1 MIPLEEDAEA
11 LRRSLQQIRCYLAT
25 EQLVKVTSDAKRQ
38 LRLLDLLSQQRLHT
52 HFLDSATCRQL
63 RDVDVLAWLLD
74 PDSSHRL
81 FAVCPEGNGADG
93 ASSSGVA
100 AKDVPPNDSLS
111 ANTPPST
118 IPTPADPPS
127 SDATPVVDNSHA
139 SDGMVDYLFH
149 ALHPNEP
156 NELSIRDVWTR
167 EDPVKTVRQLLH
179 VTGVIHVLA
188 ASDSHTALSD
198 GADAEE
204 RPHRIRPRGAAATAA
219 AGSHGGLWSAGV
231 VDAAQR

>member
-1 MIPLEEDAEA
+1 M
-11 LRRSLQQIRCYLAT
+11 
-25 EQLVKVTSDAKRQ
+25 
-38 LRLLDLLSQQRLHT
+38 
-52 HFLDSATCRQL
+52 
-63 RDVDVLAWLLD
+63 DVLAWLLD

-93 ASSSGVA
+93 ASSSGAA

>member
-1 MIPLEEDAEA
+1 MLDGTLKVIPLEEDAEA

-93 ASSSGVA
+93 ASSSGAA

-111 ANTPPST
+111 VNTPPST

-198 GADAEE
+198 GADAEK
-204 RPHRIRPRGAAATAA
+204 RPHRI
-219 AGSHGGLWSAGV
+219 
-231 VDAAQR
+231 

>member
-1 MIPLEEDAEA
+1 MAAGP
-11 LRRSLQQIRCYLAT
+11 
-25 EQLVKVTSDAKRQ
+25 
-38 LRLLDLLSQQRLHT
+38 RLLTSALCRVSGGERCGWCFFEWCSCEGCPTKRLT
-52 HFLDSATCRQL
+52 
-63 RDVDVLAWLLD
+63 
-74 PDSSHRL
+74 
-81 FAVCPEGNGADG
+81 
-93 ASSSGVA
+93 
-100 AKDVPPNDSLS
+100 

-198 GADAEE
+198 GADAEK
-204 RPHRIRPRGAAATAA
+204 RPHRI
-219 AGSHGGLWSAGV
+219 
-231 VDAAQR
+231 